1 MGQGTTLSNVI
12 ENNKGVKKINV
23 GKISNRGHMFILA
36 SDSFL
41 EERKLSLNPLKLV
54 LHSVE
59 YTVYTLHSIH
69 MHFMQTMKGVEIAV
83 LPSLHHYNLFYSCT
97 WPSYLMDLL
106 SLRLVGGVGAIGVI

>member
-1 MGQGTTLSNVI
+1 
-12 ENNKGVKKINV
+12 
-23 GKISNRGHMFILA
+23 MFILA

-106 SLRLVGGVGAIGVI
+106 SLRLVGGVGAIGVIWGVILTGGAQHKKVLSSEPLDLN